1 MTMEPGVKI
10 EHPEVKNGHCVYLIF
25 RHCHIA
31 KIATTKKMASIYLKL
46 YVLIYFGMILFVYP
60 FWGGYFTGPIII
72 LYPKRR
78 QVLWQLL

>member
-60 FWGGYFTGPIII
+60 FWGVTLQI
-72 LYPKRR
+72 
-78 QVLWQLL
+78 Q